1 MRPKEKV
8 KTNAQGLLDDRRLD
22 LMLRMEHELVRLA
35 EAIDWGS
42 LAESFGPLYSEKTG
56 RPGIPIRTMAGLVM
70 LQHTFGLS
78 DEQVVAEWP
87 ERPYW

>member
-8 KTNAQGLLDDRRLD
+8 KTHAQGLLEDRRLD

-35 EAIDWGS
+35 DAIDWDG
-42 LAESFGPLYSEKTG
+42 LAESFGGGALYSEKTG

-78 DEQVVAEWP
+78 DEQVVSD
-87 ERPYW
+87 

>member
-1 MRPKEKV
+1 
-8 KTNAQGLLDDRRLD
+8 
-22 LMLRMEHELVRLA
+22 MLKMDHELVRLA
-35 EAIDWGS
+35 DAIDWAS

-78 DEQVVAEWP
+78 DDP
-87 ERPYW
+87 PPRYFHRPGIPLDTHLGKIP